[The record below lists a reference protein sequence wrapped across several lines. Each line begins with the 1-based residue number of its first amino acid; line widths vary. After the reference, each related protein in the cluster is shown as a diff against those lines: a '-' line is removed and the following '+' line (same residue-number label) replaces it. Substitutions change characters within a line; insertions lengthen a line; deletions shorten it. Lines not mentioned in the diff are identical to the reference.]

1 MLVPDLLHELEL
13 GVWKTIFIHLMR
25 ILEVEDMKLKDELDK
40 R

>member
-1 MLVPDLLHELEL
+1 MLLPDLLHELEI

-25 ILEVEDMKLKDELDK
+25 LLDVEDDRLKGELDK